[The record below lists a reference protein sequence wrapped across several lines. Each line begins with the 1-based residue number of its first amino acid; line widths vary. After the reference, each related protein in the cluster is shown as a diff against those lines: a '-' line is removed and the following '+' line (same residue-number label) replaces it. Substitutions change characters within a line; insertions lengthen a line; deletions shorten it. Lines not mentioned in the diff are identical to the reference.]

1 MSTKSQ
7 PRLGAQLVESMR
19 QAVAIKEGRLRPSR
33 RHRLTLREA
42 RVSAPPR
49 YCSSRIRRL
58 RERLGL
64 SQPVFAQVLNVS
76 VATIRGWEQGA
87 RIPDGPSRRLLEVAE
102 LHSAT
107 ILTTVSRARSRSGPE
122 AAA

>member
-1 MSTKSQ
+1 MSTRTKT
-7 PRLGAQLVESMR
+7 RLGALLVESMR
-19 QAVAIKEGRLRPSR
+19 QAVSIKEGRLRPAR

-42 RVSAPPR
+42 TVSAPPR
-49 YCSSRIRRL
+49 YGSSRIRRL

-102 LHSAT
+102 RHSAT
-107 ILTTVSRARSRSGPE
+107 ILTTVSRPRAR
-122 AAA
+122 

>member
-1 MSTKSQ
+1 MSAKPK

-19 QAVAIKEGRLRPSR
+19 QAVAIKEGRLRPAR

-42 RVSAPPR
+42 RVAAPPR
-49 YCSSRIRRL
+49 YGSSRIRRV

-64 SQPVFAQVLNVS
+64 SQPLFARVLNVS
-76 VATIRGWEQGA
+76 VATIRGWEQGV

-102 LHSAT
+102 RHSAA
-107 ILTTVSRARSRSGPE
+107 ILTTVSPA
-122 AAA
+122 